1 MLIPMTRVEG
11 MKFAPIYD
19 PNARRTSPKPM
30 QVDLHKVFI
39 IGTICWAIA
48 LIVSIIGFS
57 MTHTASFH
65 QAVFICGCGVLV
77 GIVLLIWEHFDRSDY
92 RRLGAD

>member
-48 LIVSIIGFS
+48 LIVSLLHLRT
-57 MTHTASFH
+57 THTA
-65 QAVFICGCGVLV
+65 
-77 GIVLLIWEHFDRSDY
+77 
-92 RRLGAD
+92 